1 MAIRVNRRR
10 ILIATAFLVAV
21 VSVWWALAPAHDSRF
36 CGTWQ
41 FVPSGDSISL
51 DADGSGSMTAGGNKY
66 PISWWIK
73 DGRLCV
79 EVLETQ
85 LQWRL
90 RTLWGQLTGNP
101 RETMSW
107 AIVEIRPDLLL
118 LRGGRGE
125 DVQMLRAPVL
135 LSDTIQNESP

>member
-10 ILIATAFLVAV
+10 ILIATALVVAV
-21 VSVWWALAPAHDSRF
+21 VSVWWTFTPARDSRF

-41 FVPSGDSISL
+41 FVRSGDSISL
-51 DADGSGSMTAGGNKY
+51 DADGAGSMTAGGNKH
-66 PISWWIK
+66 PISWWLK

-79 EVLETQ
+79 EMLETQ

-107 AIVEIRPDLLL
+107 SIVEIRPEFLL
-118 LRGGRGE
+118 LRGGSGE
-125 DVQMLRAPVL
+125 DIELLRAPVL
-135 LSDTIQNESP
+135 LSDTTQNESP

>member
-1 MAIRVNRRR
+1 
-10 ILIATAFLVAV
+10 
-21 VSVWWALAPAHDSRF
+21 
-36 CGTWQ
+36 
-41 FVPSGDSISL
+41 
-51 DADGSGSMTAGGNKY
+51 MTAGGNKH
-66 PISWWIK
+66 PISWWLK

-107 AIVEIRPDLLL
+107 TIIEVRPDILLL
-118 LRGGRGE
+118 NAGGM
-125 DVQMLRAPVL
+125 DVQMLRTPVVAGGTVL
-135 LSDTIQNESP
+135 DESP